1 MARVFRAG
9 LRGLAGFEKKLVVK
23 QILPELASDPRFVEL
38 FVREA
43 TTVVSLSHPHIVPV
57 YDLGLVD
64 GVYFL
69 SMEYVEG
76 ATLAEVLRSGPL
88 SPALAAHVGAQL
100 ADALAYAHGRGGL
113 VHRDVTPRNIMLDS
127 GGHARLLDFGIA
139 APVEDAEGGE
149 VFGSPGY
156 MSPEQARGDAV
167 DGRSDVFSLATS
179 LYRALT
185 GEEAFQRPG
194 AGETRA
200 ALMAEQRPSLA
211 GVVDDE
217 VARCLEAALALRA
230 EDRPDAQALGRSLR
244 SWLSS
249 EHPEGVTEEL
259 GARAE
264 TASLRTRDTR
274 DADEDEDD
282 HADDGPRTKSA
293 SVEVQTLAT
302 RPAFA
307 AMLQDEP
314 EEPSTRRMETR
325 DGDVAA
331 KAPAVRDGDVA
342 AKAPA
347 VRDGD
352 VAAKAPA
359 VGDGDVA
366 AKAPAVGDGDVA
378 AKAPAVRDG
387 DLEPVPT
394 STPRSRAWVLGV
406 IALSAAAAAIAFA
419 PTTPDATPPAA
430 RTETRPPIAEDAA
443 VQQLADAAALPGL
456 PADAGESVHADAAR
470 SPTPERPMATLT
482 ITATPWATVR
492 VDGRDVGT
500 TPLRSHRVSA
510 GNHTLSFDNPPLGR
524 SLNRHVHVVGGRS
537 LWIRVDLSRDPPS
550 VVER

>member
-331 KAPAVRDGDVA
+331 KAPAVRDGD
-342 AKAPA
+342 
-347 VRDGD
+347 
-352 VAAKAPA
+352 
-359 VGDGDVA
+359 
-366 AKAPAVGDGDVA
+366 
-378 AKAPAVRDG
+378 
-387 DLEPVPT
+387 LEPVPT

>member
-274 DADEDEDD
+274 DADEDDD
-282 HADDGPRTKSA
+282 DADDGPRTKSA

-325 DGDVAA
+325 GEVAA
-331 KAPAVRDGDVA
+331 KAR
-342 AKAPA
+342 
-347 VRDGD
+347 
-352 VAAKAPA
+352 A

-366 AKAPAVGDGDVA
+366 AKAKAVGGSDVAAKAKAVGDGDVA
-378 AKAPAVRDG
+378 AKARAVGDG

-470 SPTPERPMATLT
+470 SSTPERPMATLT